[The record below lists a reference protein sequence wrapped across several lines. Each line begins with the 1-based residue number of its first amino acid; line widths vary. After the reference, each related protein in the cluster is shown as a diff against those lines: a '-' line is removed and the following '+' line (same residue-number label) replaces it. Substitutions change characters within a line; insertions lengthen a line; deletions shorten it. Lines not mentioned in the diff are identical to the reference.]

1 MKQVN
6 QNKPRR
12 TFTPAHKHDIV
23 KEANAKQASIST
35 LARKYDVNAN
45 QLFRWVR
52 EVEHN
57 KMKWVRIATG
67 QQALSKLPVQTPTF
81 LPVTVSQR
89 TPVQQSQSTTS
100 PLVTLEFANGHRVQL
115 YQDNPELLKQLVA
128 VML

>member
-1 MKQVN
+1 MKELS

-12 TFTPAHKHDIV
+12 TFTPESKLDIV

-45 QLFRWVR
+45 QLFRWIR

-57 KMKWVRIATG
+57 KVKWVRVATG
-67 QQALSKLPVQTPTF
+67 QQTLMKLPTQSPTF
-81 LPVTVSQR
+81 LPVTVSHP
-89 TPVQQSQSTTS
+89 TPVQQAQSATS
-100 PLVTLEFANGHRVQL
+100 PFVTLEFANGHRVQL